1 MQSKRTRIDKWD
13 NYKLIL
19 ISLVV
24 IGHLVKAQLDVSE
37 TAKQIYWFIYLFHMP
52 AFIMTSGM
60 FAKRAIRER
69 QYEKVMMFILLF
81 FMIRLFMFLNR
92 MIMGD
97 RISISWS
104 SVSGVEW
111 YALAVGVYYLFTMF
125 LKKFDQKQMLCLVV
139 IVGCVAGY
147 DRKIGD
153 TYALARIITFYP
165 FFLIGYYLK
174 SEMLLE
180 IAKKKWVKV
189 LAAVVILAA
198 IGISIC
204 YIDEIYWTIDLLKG
218 NCSYRIFE
226 KSDRMYAVFWRLG
239 QYLVTALLVAAVFV
253 ITPARKFRFSYIG
266 RNTLPIYALH
276 YIVIDLFYHV
286 FRGTER
292 LMKISETYY
301 VFLLI
306 PIGIFLVWLLSLKP
320 FVRLVNW
327 LIRPR
332 VLPEY
337 QSEK

>member
-1 MQSKRTRIDKWD
+1 
-13 NYKLIL
+13 
-19 ISLVV
+19 
-24 IGHLVKAQLDVSE
+24 
-37 TAKQIYWFIYLFHMP
+37 
-52 AFIMTSGM
+52 
-60 FAKRAIRER
+60 
-69 QYEKVMMFILLF
+69 MFILLF

-125 LKKFDQKQMLCLVV
+125 LKKFAQKQMLCLALVA
-139 IVGCVAGY
+139 GCVAGY

-174 SEMLLE
+174 SETLLE

-204 YIDEIYWTIDLLKG
+204 YIDKIYWTIDLLKG

-253 ITPARKFRFSYIG
+253 ITPSRKFRFSYIG
-266 RNTLPIYALH
+266 RNTLSIYALH
-276 YIVIDLFYHV
+276 YMVIDLFYHA